1 MAILSTLRSRRFAAV
16 QTETTEQIITFCL
29 RQEWFALPI
38 LAVQKVIPL
47 GKVYGDPQGTGVSI
61 TAYEE
66 QEIVVI
72 DVAKFI
78 FQDLSSS
85 DQKSSEFG
93 IRNSEL
99 SYNSQLSGIQ
109 ELGKGTSLPLNKSN
123 PELERSDFELVEPE
137 MDTVTSELSWLDWEQ
152 QRYLVIINLH
162 EETQDLL
169 GLPIDSQPVM
179 RRVTKSNF
187 KALPQAYLNRGN
199 INCVSEEIIELPEHP
214 PIFLL
219 NPQSLAR
226 AYNLN

>member
-1 MAILSTLRSRRFAAV
+1 MAIFSTLRSRRFAAV

-29 RQEWFALPI
+29 REEWFALPI

-66 QEIVVI
+66 QEIIVI

-78 FQDLSSS
+78 FQDSSS
-85 DQKSSEFG
+85 SNRKSSDFGLRTSGRQEFE
-93 IRNSEL
+93 RD
-99 SYNSQLSGIQ
+99 
-109 ELGKGTSLPLNKSN
+109 TSLLLNKFDSE
-123 PELERSDFELVEPE
+123 PEQSDFDLVFSE
-137 MDTVTSELSWLDWEQ
+137 MNTVTSELSWLDWEQ
-152 QRYLVIINLH
+152 QRYLVIINLYK
-162 EETQDLL
+162 ENQDLL
-169 GLPIDSQPVM
+169 GLPIDSQPIM

-187 KALPQAYLNRGN
+187 KALPQAYLDRGN

-226 AYNLN
+226 AYNLNLEEKH

>member
-1 MAILSTLRSRRFAAV
+1 MAIFSTLRSRRFAAV

-29 RQEWFALPI
+29 RKEWFALPI
-38 LAVQKVIPL
+38 LAIQKVIPL

-66 QEIVVI
+66 QEIIVI

-85 DQKSSEFG
+85 DLVDAAESD
-93 IRNSEL
+93 
-99 SYNSQLSGIQ
+99 LSG
-109 ELGKGTSLPLNKSN
+109 
-123 PELERSDFELVEPE
+123 LE
-137 MDTVTSELSWLDWEQ
+137 WEQ

-162 EETQDLL
+162 RQTQDLL

-187 KALPQAYLNRGN
+187 KTLPKAYLDRGN
-199 INCVSEEIIELPEHP
+199 INCVSEEIIELPEQP

-226 AYNLN
+226 AYNL

>member
-1 MAILSTLRSRRFAAV
+1 MAIFSTLRSRRFAAV

-38 LAVQKVIPL
+38 LAIQKVIPL

-66 QEIVVI
+66 QEIIVI
-72 DVAKFI
+72 DVAQFI

-85 DQKSSEFG
+85 DLMATE
-93 IRNSEL
+93 I
-99 SYNSQLSGIQ
+99 
-109 ELGKGTSLPLNKSN
+109 
-123 PELERSDFELVEPE
+123 
-137 MDTVTSELSWLDWEQ
+137 DTVTAELSWLDWEQ
-152 QRYLVIINLH
+152 QRYLIIINLD
-162 EETQDLL
+162 ETTQNLL

-187 KALPQAYLNRGN
+187 KVLPQAYLNQGN

-219 NPQSLAR
+219 NPQSLAE

>member
-1 MAILSTLRSRRFAAV
+1 MAIFSTLRSQRFAAV
-16 QTETTEQIITFCL
+16 QTETTEQLITFCL

-38 LAVQKVIPL
+38 LAVEKVIPL

-66 QEIVVI
+66 REIVVI

-85 DQKSSEFG
+85 APISTE
-93 IRNSEL
+93 I
-99 SYNSQLSGIQ
+99 
-109 ELGKGTSLPLNKSN
+109 
-123 PELERSDFELVEPE
+123 
-137 MDTVTSELSWLDWEQ
+137 DTTESELSWLNWEK
-152 QRYLVIINLH
+152 QRYLVIINLN
-162 EETQDLL
+162 ETNENLL

-187 KALPQAYLNRGN
+187 KALPQAYLERGN
-199 INCVSEEIIELPEHP
+199 INCLSEEIVELPEHP
-214 PIFLL
+214 PIFVL

-226 AYNLN
+226 AYNM